1 MLQHGLE
8 QLPMMPQLG
17 GEVSSLLRAAPPS
30 QPDRTSHDLP
40 HTVPMEPLLHGLDDH
55 GDYQVTIYLKYLSI
69 LYILFHLK
77 ASASRVVPFQ
87 FGPVLKGCF
96 YC

>member
-17 GEVSSLLRAAPPS
+17 GEQVSSLLRSSLPTPGA
-30 QPDRTSHDLP
+30 DRASHDLP

-55 GDYQVTIYLKYLSI
+55 GDYQVMKSTETAFNAATVQSTWVAFDDAYL
-69 LYILFHLK
+69 
-77 ASASRVVPFQ
+77 
-87 FGPVLKGCF
+87 
-96 YC
+96 